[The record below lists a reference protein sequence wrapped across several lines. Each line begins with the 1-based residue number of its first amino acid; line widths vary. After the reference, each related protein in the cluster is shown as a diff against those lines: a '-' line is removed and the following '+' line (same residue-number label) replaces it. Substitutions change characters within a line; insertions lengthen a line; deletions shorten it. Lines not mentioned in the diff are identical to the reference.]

1 MSSQAHHWI
10 GLTPDPD
17 MYYGFLYIITNNIT
31 GKKYIGRKFYHTY
44 RKRKKLKESNWRKY
58 TGSCKPLN
66 EDIKTLG
73 KENFT
78 FEIFK
83 QYLTRGN
90 VVYYECNYQHKFDV
104 LTARDEEGERL
115 WYNGNIGAIKFIPV
129 QEQSPET
136 IAKRVAKLTGQ
147 KRTDEFKQHMSDV
160 MQGNNN
166 GATPC
171 TEETKVKIS
180 KANTGKKRT
189 QAQRTAMSKARIGK
203 TKPLLRGARHKA
215 IENGDKFYISRPC
228 KNGHNGKR
236 YTANGRC
243 VECERKSYTERKKK

>member
-1 MSSQAHHWI
+1 
-10 GLTPDPD
+10 

-115 WYNGNIGAIKFIPV
+115 WYNGNIGAIKFIPP
-129 QEQSPET
+129 EEHSSET
-136 IAKRVAKLTGQ
+136 IAKLQKPNTSKHNANIAAARKGIQFTEEHKSNISKSHQGKPALNRGAHYEAKERG
-147 KRTDEFKQHMSDV
+147 DEFY
-160 MQGNNN
+160 
-166 GATPC
+166 T
-171 TEETKVKIS
+171 
-180 KANTGKKRT
+180 
-189 QAQRTAMSKARIGK
+189 
-203 TKPLLRGARHKA
+203 
-215 IENGDKFYISRPC
+215 SRPC
-228 KNGHNGKR
+228 KYGHNGLR
-236 YTANGRC
+236 YTSTRQC
-243 VECERKSYTERKKK
+243 VECHKMRNKK